1 MGSIG
6 DRYDPSETDE
16 TRPKSSHISRR
27 DIILVTLIIAIVMV
41 FLVPVIKGMVE
52 NRNKYVCKDNFS
64 KISTALLIYAE
75 ENTNRLPPL
84 YVEQQGG
91 GPAMFGGN
99 INSWVTLIA
108 PFVKEPKDRFRC
120 PSASPEELVANEGP
134 DGMTLM
140 SSYGMFA
147 GLASVP
153 IDNVANQAQAAL
165 ISEST
170 TTGKRGTFN
179 PMPLKAAD
187 GTPLPDGISI
197 GFDNSNFPLDE
208 DLNTL
213 SQATLATRLAFYD
226 APNGDFKKDGASR
239 HPSGIHVLFLDRHV
253 ETVKP
258 RFGRLQ
264 RIGKSGEILPPWAV
278 PVLGDNRTR
287 N

>member
-16 TRPKSSHISRR
+16 TRPKSGHVTKR
-27 DIILVTLIIAIVMV
+27 DILLVGIVVAIMMV
-41 FLVPVIKGMVE
+41 FAVPVVKGMIE
-52 NRNKYVCKDNFS
+52 NRNKYVCKDNFA

-75 ENTNRLPPL
+75 ENTGRLPPL
-84 YVEQQGG
+84 YVEQTGG
-91 GPAMFGGN
+91 GPALFNGR

-108 PFVKEPKDRFRC
+108 PFVNEPKDRFRC
-120 PSASPEELVANEGP
+120 PSASPEELVENEGP
-134 DGMTLM
+134 DGMTIL

-147 GLASVP
+147 GLAAVP

-165 ISEST
+165 IGEST
-170 TTGKRGTFN
+170 PGGKRGTFN
-179 PMPLKAAD
+179 PMPLKTAD
-187 GTPLPDGISI
+187 GTALPDGISL
-197 GFDNSNFPLDE
+197 GFDNTNFPLDE
-208 DLNTL
+208 DLSTL
-213 SQATLATRLAFYD
+213 SKSTLATRLAFYD
-226 APNGDFKKDGASR
+226 APTGDFKKDGASR
-239 HPSGIHVLFLDRHV
+239 HPSGIHILFLDRHV

-278 PVLGDNRTR
+278 PVLGDNRSR